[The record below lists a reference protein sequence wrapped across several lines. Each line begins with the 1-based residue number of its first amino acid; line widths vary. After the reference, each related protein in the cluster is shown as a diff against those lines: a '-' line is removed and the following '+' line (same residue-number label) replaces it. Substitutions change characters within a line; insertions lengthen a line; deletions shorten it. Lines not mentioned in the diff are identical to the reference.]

1 MLVYY
6 YYCNFTSVPI
16 SKAIITSS
24 GWRGESAIGASTPYI
39 GTNPRS
45 NQPIICTQP
54 KRINTSDMW
63 FSTFLLIV
71 VPTRPLDKDSRQLIR
86 DTWFE
91 GFNNSQDVALRFIV
105 GTKAMEYDKQVKLI
119 EENGTFGDI
128 VFVNSKEDFTALTNK
143 TLAFINWAHHHVKF
157 SYLLK
162 CDDDTFVFVKNMI
175 VELKKRPTTTKLYYG
190 IMHENKRPI
199 LGKQKWADNNWNLGS
214 YFLPYAVGGGYILS
228 HDLVSFLSQQSP
240 HLMWHINE
248 DTAVGAWV
256 SVLDHEQRS
265 DGKFCLWW
273 KEHTIKLVCDYPLL
287 AFLLFEHMRK
297 ELEKHFHYFHD
308 HSNDSIAIFKY
319 IESSNAIKIHYKA

>member
-6 YYCNFTSVPI
+6 YRTFISVPI
-16 SKAIITSS
+16 SKTIITGSQ
-24 GWRGESAIGASTPYI
+24 WRAFASTYI
-39 GTNPRS
+39 TNPRN
-45 NQPIICTQP
+45 NQPINCSQP
-54 KRINTSDMW
+54 EKRISTSDMW

-71 VPTRPLDKDSRQLIR
+71 VSIRPWDRDSRQLIR

-91 GFNNSQDVALRFIV
+91 GFNNSQDVALRFVV
-105 GTKAMEYDKQVKLI
+105 GTKAMEYDEQVKLI

-128 VFVNSKEDFTALTNK
+128 IFVDIKENFTALTNK
-143 TLAFINWAHHHVKF
+143 TLALINWAHHHVNF

-190 IMHENKRPI
+190 IMDKNKRP
-199 LGKQKWADNNWNLGS
+199 LRGKKKWADNNWNLG
-214 YFLPYAVGGGYILS
+214 YFYLPFALGGGYMLS

-240 HLMWHINE
+240 RLMWHINE

-256 SVLDHEQRS
+256 SVLDHERRS
-265 DGKFCLWW
+265 DGKFCFWW
-273 KEHTIKLVCDYPLL
+273 KEHATKLVCDYPLL
-287 AFLLFEHMRK
+287 AFLLFHHTRED
-297 ELEKHFHYFHD
+297 LDKHFHYFHE

-319 IESSNAIKIHYKA
+319 IDSSDTTKIHYKAKKITI